1 MVYYDRACNIL
12 VNKVMQIKFFII
24 QASNVDFL
32 CDHNFNFNKVGDY
45 NYSDYTFGSLLCT
58 L

>member
-1 MVYYDRACNIL
+1 
-12 VNKVMQIKFFII
+12 MQIKFFII